1 MFFWGHSVVLT
12 VNSHVP
18 STHQLFGDNLLRDKL
33 HPSETVVVIVI
44 LFIDNDLVGILLDY
58 DALTHVVGGRVV
70 LQLDAGKHC
79 VPVLNVTRSI
89 IIINTQ
95 IIIYLYSPHLAE

>member
-1 MFFWGHSVVLT
+1 MPSDIVLT

-33 HPSETVVVIVI
+33 HPSETVVVVVI

-58 DALTHVVGGRVV
+58 DSFAHVISRRVV

-79 VPVLNVTRSI
+79 VPVLDVTRSI

-95 IIIYLYSPHLAE
+95 IIIYLYSPHWAE